1 VLKRTALE
9 TPAPAVGGGSS
20 PSTVRWFGD
29 IVGAYLS
36 GAATSLDGMDRSAL
50 LAPGMLRPAYLK
62 SKLNPPIFAKR
73 RRRAAHYS
81 GSVRL
86 HGRDRSALRRLEFKT
101 ANLWSLVAMRGTSEN
116 AFAFTASISAFCAS
130 AGATPRGS
138 SSLRWQYHAVY
149 NALVRTHLSRS
160 ADVSATIG
168 RDYVVDFVV
177 GNRRP
182 YAVHF
187 NFVVVANHATLGRP
201 TIH

>member
-1 VLKRTALE
+1 MKPRKCIASLGGAAAVVCSRTRAAALPTVPTSPVLQSRSTAWTARRSLPEACCAPRISNQNSTHRSSQKDGGALRTIREACDYTAAIGKE
-9 TPAPAVGGGSS
+9 RSAPARIQDSQPV
-20 PSTVRWFGD
+20 
-29 IVGAYLS
+29 
-36 GAATSLDGMDRSAL
+36 
-50 LAPGMLRPAYLK
+50 
-62 SKLNPPIFAKR
+62 
-73 RRRAAHYS
+73 
-81 GSVRL
+81 
-86 HGRDRSALRRLEFKT
+86 
-101 ANLWSLVAMRGTSEN
+101 WSLVAMRGTSEN

-130 AGATPRGS
+130 ASATPRGS